1 VVSGVAV
8 FFVEGRS
15 TFIDDIQ
22 KLRVKG
28 YDASGQDDEELLEE
42 EEFSDDEKARSVIS

>member
-1 VVSGVAV
+1 MVSGVAV

-42 EEFSDDEKARSVIS
+42 EFSDDEKARSVIS